1 VIPDRAQRVVW
12 LAATAGVV
20 ALALAVSLDKPWVA
34 PRPPRDAGPDDAS
47 TTGLVEAGTATAE
60 VPLAA
65 MTADGGALADDA
77 GAALSPLGA
86 SPMDLLN
93 TSDASTRFVRMGVVL
108 VQYAGAQGA
117 APNARPKAA
126 ALELARRLAD
136 EAKGD
141 FHQAV
146 THGDPGSADDIG
158 RIARGILEGP
168 VEGLVFSM
176 SAGQTSEPV
185 ETPRGYWVVKRLQ

>member
-1 VIPDRAQRVVW
+1 MIPDRAQRVAW

-20 ALALAVSLDKPWVA
+20 ALALTVSLDKPWVS
-34 PRPPRDAGPDDAS
+34 PRAPRDAGADEAS
-47 TTGLVEAGTATAE
+47 SPAEAGAPAVEATASD
-60 VPLAA
+60 AA
-65 MTADGGALADDA
+65 APSEDA
-77 GAALSPLGA
+77 GALSLLTP

-93 TSDASTRFVRMGVVL
+93 ATDASTRFVRMGVVL
-108 VQYAGAQGA
+108 VQFSGAQGA
-117 APNARPKAA
+117 APNARPKTA

-136 EAKGD
+136 EAKAD

-158 RIARGILEGP
+158 RIGRGILEGP

-176 SAGQTSEPV
+176 APGQTSEPV

>member
-1 VIPDRAQRVVW
+1 MIPDRAQRVAW

-20 ALALAVSLDKPWVA
+20 ALALTVSLDKPWVS
-34 PRPPRDAGPDDAS
+34 PRPPRDAGAEEAS
-47 TTGLVEAGTATAE
+47 STASAEAGPPAAE
-60 VPLAA
+60 TTTSSDAA
-65 MTADGGALADDA
+65 APSEDA
-77 GAALSPLGA
+77 GALTPLTT
-86 SPMDLLN
+86 SQMDLLN
-93 TSDASTRFVRMGVVL
+93 GSDASTRFVRMGVVL
-108 VQYAGAQGA
+108 VQFSGAQGA
-117 APNARPKAA
+117 APNARPKTA

-136 EAKGD
+136 EAKAD

-158 RIARGILEGP
+158 RIGRGILEGP

-176 SAGQTSEPV
+176 APGQTSEPV

>member
-1 VIPDRAQRVVW
+1 MIPDRAQRVAW

-20 ALALAVSLDKPWVA
+20 ALALAVSLDKPWVS
-34 PRPPRDAGPDDAS
+34 PRPPREAGAEDAAAGAS
-47 TTGLVEAGTATAE
+47 PEAGTPAAE
-60 VPLAA
+60 APSASDAA
-65 MTADGGALADDA
+65 APPDDA
-77 GAALSPLGA
+77 GALSLPS

-93 TSDASTRFVRMGVVL
+93 AADASTRFVRMGVVL
-108 VQYAGAQGA
+108 VQFSGAQGA

-136 EAKGD
+136 EAKAD

-176 SAGQTSEPV
+176 APGQTSEPV

>member
-1 VIPDRAQRVVW
+1 MIPDRAQKVAW

-20 ALALAVSLDKPWVA
+20 ALALAVSLDKPWVS
-34 PRPPRDAGPDDAS
+34 PRPPRDAGAEDAS
-47 TTGLVEAGTATAE
+47 ATTADAAPPTAEATAS
-60 VPLAA
+60 P
-65 MTADGGALADDA
+65 DA
-77 GAALSPLGA
+77 GAPDDSGPPAPLA
-86 SPMDLLN
+86 TSPMDLLN
-93 TSDASTRFVRMGVVL
+93 ATDASTRFVRMGVVL
-108 VQYAGAQGA
+108 VQFSGAQGA

-136 EAKGD
+136 EAKAD

-176 SAGQTSEPV
+176 APGQTSEPV
-185 ETPRGYWVVKRLQ
+185 ETPHGYWVVKRLQ